1 MILTDEE
8 QKLFFSIY
16 YPLLFYFNGYFK
28 VFKNIT
34 KFDDMFDL
42 HTADYIKIR
51 DKIFEDKKVIEYFIE
66 DNKEVLGK
74 SKIAIL
80 NKWIKEARKIESLFI
95 KKNKTSKFI
104 DLSTNEEIKIIG
116 ISDDPD
122 IMEILNYWPLVI
134 SAVVMPFQKK
144 IIWDGLFTV
153 EDIIIDERIKKALRK
168 SIEQEEI

>member
-1 MILTDEE
+1 MEHNMILTDEE

-16 YPLLFYFNGYFK
+16 YPLLFYYNEYFK

-34 KFDDMFDL
+34 NFEDMFDL

-66 DNKEVLGK
+66 DNRKVLGK
-74 SKIAIL
+74 NKIDIL
-80 NKWIKEARKIESLFI
+80 NKWIKEARNIECLFI
-95 KKNKTSKFI
+95 KKDRISKFI
-104 DLSTNEEIKIIG
+104 DLSTNEEIKIVG

-122 IMEILNYWPLVI
+122 IMEIFNYWPLVI
-134 SAVVMPFQKK
+134 RAVIMPFQKK

-153 EDIIIDERIKKALRK
+153 ENVIFDERIKKALRK
-168 SIEQEEI
+168 SIE